1 MRVIITDGRATGVEI
16 THATGAIPP
25 TELNFPLGE
34 IQSADLKTTN
44 ANAASYGTSHA
55 AAGSSLRVIR
65 ARSMVVLTAGTANT
79 SPILERSGVGSSEI
93 LRKANVDCLVDL
105 PGVGENLQ
113 DHVAGGQ
120 YFYRFDKDTLP
131 HYNDY
136 LNDDPAAILD
146 ADEEFKQGGKG
157 PHSMNFIGG
166 AGKIRPTEEEL
177 QEMGPA
183 FRKLWNAYY
192 LNAPDKALL

>member
-1 MRVIITDGRATGVEI
+1 VRVIIKEGRATGVEI
-16 THATGAIPP
+16 ANGTSAPQPIKLDLPSGGPP
-25 TELNFPLGE
+25 SVNSKVT
-34 IQSADLKTTN
+34 D
-44 ANAASYGTSHA
+44 ANAPSHSA
-55 AAGSSLRVIR
+55 VNSSLRVIR
-65 ARSMVVLTAGTANT
+65 ARSMVVLTAGTVNT
-79 SPILERSGVGSSEI
+79 PQLLERSGVGSSEI

-113 DHVAGGQ
+113 DHVASSQ
-120 YFYRFDKDTLP
+120 YFYRFDKDTLL

-136 LNDDPAAILD
+136 LGGDPAAILK
-146 ADEEFKQGGKG
+146 ADEDFKQGSNG
-157 PHSMNFIGG
+157 PHTMNFIGG

-183 FRKLWNAYY
+183 FRKLWNEYY